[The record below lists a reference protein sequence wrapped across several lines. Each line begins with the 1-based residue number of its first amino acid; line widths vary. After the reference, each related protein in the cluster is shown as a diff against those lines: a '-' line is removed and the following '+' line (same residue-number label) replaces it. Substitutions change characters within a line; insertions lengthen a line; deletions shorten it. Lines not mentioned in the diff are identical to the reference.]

1 MKTLKQLKKMTLE
14 KRMMYYAKHSKEP
27 FLGVAPEGRSL
38 IEKIDDWGH
47 RADSAFFGGIAWL
60 WKKGE
65 ELLILCL
72 PGLIAAFVLWMIYH
86 ALTDRS

>member
-14 KRMMYYAKHSKEP
+14 KRMMYWAKHSREP
-27 FLGVAPEGRSL
+27 LFGVAPERSL
-38 IEKIDDWGH
+38 LKKINDWGY
-47 RADSAFFGGIAWL
+47 RADRALFRGVAWL

-72 PGLIAAFVLWMIYH
+72 PGLMAAFILWMIYM
-86 ALTDRS
+86 ALTGP